1 MSLKSYPGIKNKARN
16 AMMRHGHNRFS
27 KVFFSSFYKALSVEE
42 STKRKPGDK
51 HGLEGCIK
59 TALTDAID
67 SFLLKNRSIRLY
79 KSTIALPGFTR
90 GKSPDFALTNDKKH
104 YIIEQKSILRFN
116 EFGEALAEGI
126 VFHNEYGN
134 KARFVT
140 LFHYNHQP
148 SEAYEPHT
156 TVFGRKVI
164 HKIFVLI
171 TDWDNDYNIDVVKD
185 IMKDIKTWFK

>member
-1 MSLKSYPGIKNKARN
+1 MSLKSYPGIKSKAKN
-16 AMMRHGHNRFS
+16 AIIGHGHNNYSRT
-27 KVFFSSFYKALSVEE
+27 FFSSFYKGISAEVG
-42 STKRKPGDK
+42 TKRKPGDK

-59 TALTDAID
+59 TALSDTINQ
-67 SFLLKNRSIRLY
+67 FLKKNPNIRSYRC
-79 KSTIALPGFTR
+79 TVALPGFPR
-90 GKSPDFALTNDKKH
+90 GKSPDFALTNGTKH

-126 VFHNEYGN
+126 VFYKKFGN

-148 SEAYEPHT
+148 KAAYKSNT
-156 TVFGRKVI
+156 TVFGRKII

-171 TDWDNDYNIDVVKD
+171 TDWDNGYHIDVVKD
-185 IMKDIKTWFK
+185 VFRDMKAWFK